1 MKRLWYALV
10 LVIIALGICFTEI
23 IAVRNSYN
31 TFVET
36 IEEARVAVEKK
47 DYEKA
52 EDLSRTLV
60 DKWDKNEKK
69 LNYLLEH
76 SVLDDLSVTFAE
88 LPDLTSE
95 DSESD
100 FLSDID
106 KIKRQLTVLYTNELP
121 YGDNIF

>member
-36 IEEARVAVEKK
+36 IDQARLAVENK
-47 DYEKA
+47 DYERA
-52 EDLSRTLV
+52 RELSRTLEE
-60 DKWDKNEKK
+60 KWDKNEKK

-76 SVLDDLSVTFAE
+76 SVLDELSVTFAE

>member
-10 LVIIALGICFTEI
+10 LVIIALGISFTEF

-31 TFVET
+31 TFIKT
-36 IEEARVAVEKK
+36 IDEARTAVEQE
-47 DYEKA
+47 DYKRAKSLGKELENKWIEK
-52 EDLSRTLV
+52 
-60 DKWDKNEKK
+60 EKK

-76 SVLDDLSVTFAE
+76 SVLDDLSMNIAE
-88 LPDLTSE
+88 LSDLSSE
-95 DSESD
+95 ESKND

-106 KIKRQLTVLYTNELP
+106 KIKRQFIVLYTNELP

>member
-10 LVIIALGICFTEI
+10 LVVIALGISFTEI

-31 TFVET
+31 TFIKT
-36 IEEARVAVEKK
+36 IDDARTAVENK
-47 DYEKA
+47 DYKRAKSLGKDLENKWIEK
-52 EDLSRTLV
+52 
-60 DKWDKNEKK
+60 EKK

-76 SVLDDLSVTFAE
+76 SVLDELSMNIAELSDLS
-88 LPDLTSE
+88 SE
-95 DSESD
+95 DSKND

-106 KIKRQLTVLYTNELP
+106 KIKRQFIVLYTNELP

>member
-23 IAVRNSYN
+23 FAVRNSYN

-36 IEEARVAVEKK
+36 IEEARRAVEEK
-47 DYEKA
+47 DYERA
-52 EDLSRTLV
+52 NSLSCALV

-100 FLSDID
+100 YLADID

>member
-10 LVIIALGICFTEI
+10 LVVIALGISFTEF

-31 TFVET
+31 TFIKT
-36 IEEARVAVEKK
+36 IDEARTAVENNDYNRAKRLGKDLENKWIKK
-47 DYEKA
+47 
-52 EDLSRTLV
+52 
-60 DKWDKNEKK
+60 EKK

-76 SVLDDLSVTFAE
+76 SVLDELSMNIAELSDLS
-88 LPDLTSE
+88 SE
-95 DSESD
+95 DSKND

-106 KIKRQLTVLYTNELP
+106 KIKRQFIVLYTNELP

>member
-60 DKWDKNEKK
+60 DKWEKNEKK

-106 KIKRQLTVLYTNELP
+106 K
-121 YGDNIF
+121 

>member
-10 LVIIALGICFTEI
+10 LVIIALGISFTEF

-31 TFVET
+31 TFIKT
-36 IEEARVAVEKK
+36 IDEARTAVEQE
-47 DYEKA
+47 DYNRAKRLGKELENKWIEK
-52 EDLSRTLV
+52 
-60 DKWDKNEKK
+60 EKK

-76 SVLDDLSVTFAE
+76 SVLDDLSMNIAE
-88 LPDLTSE
+88 LSDLSSE
-95 DSESD
+95 ESKND

-106 KIKRQLTVLYTNELP
+106 KIKRQFIVLYTNELP

>member
-1 MKRLWYALV
+1 MKRLWYAFV
-10 LVIIALGICFTEI
+10 LVIIAFGICFTEI

-31 TFVET
+31 TFVKT
-36 IEEARVAVEKK
+36 IEDARMAIEKK
-47 DYEKA
+47 DYDKA

-95 DSESD
+95 DNESD

>member
-10 LVIIALGICFTEI
+10 LVVIALGISFTEF

-31 TFVET
+31 TFIKT
-36 IEEARVAVEKK
+36 IDEARTAVEQE
-47 DYEKA
+47 DYKRAKSLGKELENKWIEK
-52 EDLSRTLV
+52 
-60 DKWDKNEKK
+60 EKK

-76 SVLDDLSVTFAE
+76 SVLDELSMNIAELSDLS
-88 LPDLTSE
+88 SE
-95 DSESD
+95 ESKND

-106 KIKRQLTVLYTNELP
+106 KIKRQFIVLYTNELP

>member
-23 IAVRNSYN
+23 FAVSNSYN

-36 IEEARVAVEKK
+36 IEEARRAVEEK
-47 DYEKA
+47 DYERA
-52 EDLSRTLV
+52 NSLSCALV

-95 DSESD
+95 DSEND
-100 FLSDID
+100 YLADID

>member
-36 IEEARVAVEKK
+36 IDQARLAVENK
-47 DYEKA
+47 DYERA
-52 EDLSRTLV
+52 RELSRTLEE
-60 DKWDKNEKK
+60 KWDKNEKK

>member
-36 IEEARVAVEKK
+36 IDQARLAVENK

-52 EDLSRTLV
+52 KDLSRTLEE
-60 DKWDKNEKK
+60 KWDKNEKK

>member
-10 LVIIALGICFTEI
+10 LVIIALGISFTEF

-31 TFVET
+31 TFIKT
-36 IEEARVAVEKK
+36 IDEARTAVEQEDYNRAKRLGK
-47 DYEKA
+47 DLENKWIEK
-52 EDLSRTLV
+52 
-60 DKWDKNEKK
+60 EKK

-76 SVLDDLSVTFAE
+76 SVLDELSMNIAELSDLS
-88 LPDLTSE
+88 SE
-95 DSESD
+95 ESKND

-106 KIKRQLTVLYTNELP
+106 KIKRQFIVLYTNELP

>member
-10 LVIIALGICFTEI
+10 LVIIALGISFTEF

-31 TFVET
+31 TFIKT
-36 IEEARVAVEKK
+36 IDEARTAVEQEDYKRAKRLGK
-47 DYEKA
+47 DLENKWIEK
-52 EDLSRTLV
+52 
-60 DKWDKNEKK
+60 EKK

-76 SVLDDLSVTFAE
+76 SVLDDLSMNIAE
-88 LPDLTSE
+88 LSDLSSE
-95 DSESD
+95 ESKND

-106 KIKRQLTVLYTNELP
+106 KIKRQFIVLYTNELP

>member
-10 LVIIALGICFTEI
+10 LVIIALGISFTEF

-31 TFVET
+31 TFIKT
-36 IEEARVAVEKK
+36 IDEARTAVEQEDYKRAKSLGK
-47 DYEKA
+47 DLENKWIEK
-52 EDLSRTLV
+52 
-60 DKWDKNEKK
+60 EKK

-76 SVLDDLSVTFAE
+76 SVLDELSMNIAELSDLS
-88 LPDLTSE
+88 SE
-95 DSESD
+95 ESKND

-106 KIKRQLTVLYTNELP
+106 KIKRQFIVLYTNELP

>member
-10 LVIIALGICFTEI
+10 LVVIALGISFTEF

-31 TFVET
+31 TFIKT
-36 IEEARVAVEKK
+36 IDEARTAVEQEDYKRAKRLGK
-47 DYEKA
+47 DLENKWIEK
-52 EDLSRTLV
+52 
-60 DKWDKNEKK
+60 EKK

-76 SVLDDLSVTFAE
+76 SVLDELSMNIAELSDLS
-88 LPDLTSE
+88 SE
-95 DSESD
+95 KSKND

-106 KIKRQLTVLYTNELP
+106 KIKRQFIVLYKNELP